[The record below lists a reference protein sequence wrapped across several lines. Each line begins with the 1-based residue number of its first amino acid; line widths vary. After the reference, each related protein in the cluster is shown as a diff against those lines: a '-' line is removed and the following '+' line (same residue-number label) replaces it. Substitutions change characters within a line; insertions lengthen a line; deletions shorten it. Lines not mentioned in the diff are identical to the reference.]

1 MNEINSKILKY
12 NNLAPRYTSYPTAPH
27 FTDKINSDIYKSW
40 LQQINKDQ
48 TLSLYFHIPFCRKL
62 CHYCGCHTKVV
73 NFDDPINNYIDL
85 LMLELDL
92 LKQNLNHDNE
102 VIHIHFGGG
111 TPTILEP
118 KIFDKLIAKVRSL
131 FKFSKNIEFAI
142 EVDPRTITEEKVKSY
157 ADNGVNRISFGI
169 QDFDLE
175 VQEAINR
182 VQSFELVKNITEL
195 FRKYNI
201 NNINFDLIYGLPK
214 QNLEVIQRNL
224 EQSISLKP
232 SRIAFFGYAH
242 VPWMKKNMQHIN
254 ESDLPNH
261 EERLEMFSLAH
272 KFLTNNSYHAIGLD
286 HFTLADDSMLKSLK
300 DGTLKRNFQG
310 YTSDKADILL
320 GLGVSS
326 ISYMPNGYL
335 QNQTMISKYGPAL
348 QNGDF
353 PITKGIETSEDDRI
367 RKAIID
373 EIMCYL
379 KVDLNKILKD
389 TDFTLLEFQD
399 SLRKLEPLAQDG
411 LLEVTDS
418 SIQINQNARQI
429 TRIVSSIFD
438 KYFTGG
444 LNKHSIVA

>member
-92 LKQNLNHDNE
+92 LKQNLVNDNE

-142 EVDPRTITEEKVKSY
+142 EVDPRTITEDKVKSY

-254 ESDLPNH
+254 EVDLPNH

-286 HFTLADDSMLKSLK
+286 HFTLANDSMLKSLK

-335 QNQTMISKYGPAL
+335 QNQTMISKYGTAL

-353 PITKGIETSEDDRI
+353 PITKGIETSDDDRI

-389 TDFTLLEFQD
+389 SNFKLLEFQD